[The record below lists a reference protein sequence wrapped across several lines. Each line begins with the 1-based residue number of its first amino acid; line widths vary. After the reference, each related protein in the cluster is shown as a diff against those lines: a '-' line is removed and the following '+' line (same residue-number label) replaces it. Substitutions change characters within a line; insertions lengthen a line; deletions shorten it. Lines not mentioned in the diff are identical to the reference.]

1 MTLPHHRTCGLPH
14 PAVEPLEILRAP
26 GSPGGGLASRLLVR
40 EGVPLPFPLRANPG
54 SDKDV
59 ELRRR
64 RKVQHLLKIG
74 HEVDLAA
81 TLKGIHALL
90 GGDYNITC

>member
-1 MTLPHHRTCGLPH
+1 VTLPHHRTCGLPH

-26 GSPGGGLASRLLVR
+26 GSPGGGLASRLLVLGGI
-40 EGVPLPFPLRANPG
+40 EFA
-54 SDKDV
+54 KDV
-59 ELRRR
+59 ELRCR
-64 RKVQHLLKIG
+64 RKVQYLLKIG

-81 TLKGIHALL
+81 ALKGIHALL